1 MGIFRFSNCKSR
13 EKYRL
18 RTLND
23 LDLSANKL
31 MKAVTYI
38 LDDSRLLQ
46 FNQSKSARNV
56 NFIMF
61 LALFTCFYIVYMDVY
76 ML

>member
-1 MGIFRFSNCKSR
+1 MPGGHYPAKQKSPR
-13 EKYRL
+13 
-18 RTLND
+18 N
-23 LDLSANKL
+23 LDFF
-31 MKAVTYI
+31 
-38 LDDSRLLQ
+38 SRLLQ
-46 FNQSKSARNV
+46 FNQSKSARTV

>member
-1 MGIFRFSNCKSR
+1 MRLTIVKNKFLSFLVLLKEFFSQ
-13 EKYRL
+13 
-18 RTLND
+18 
-23 LDLSANKL
+23 
-31 MKAVTYI
+31 
-38 LDDSRLLQ
+38 LLQ